1 MNVVR
6 VYKYFP
12 TGKFTTRRNL
22 LGHVVLQEI
31 HEQYSFVYLDDE
43 PTREGKFKAVDLT
56 PERLLA
62 LKCCLM
68 RLLLLCSLNYTM
80 YYVNMMFY

>member
-1 MNVVR
+1 MNCVR

-12 TGKFTTRRNL
+12 TGKFVTRKNF

-43 PTREGKFKAVDLT
+43 PIPEGKFKAVDLT
-56 PERLLA
+56 EERMLG
-62 LKCCLM
+62 LKMTCNKMVIDL
-68 RLLLLCSLNYTM
+68 
-80 YYVNMMFY
+80 